1 MADVLAC
8 IDHSAYANGVCDH
21 AAWFASDPDVGV
33 EVLHVETSSGAV
45 PDGEALDRER
55 VSTRQLVDRS
65 VARLHE
71 EGVGPLSSASVAGSF
86 VEIATQ
92 RGAAVIVMGKHGE
105 GSAAER
111 HSLGSNVEAMLRATS
126 TPICLTAKLFLP
138 IHRAVV
144 LLDADTS
151 HRTAVEFVVSQARL
165 SPLPTDIVVVA
176 ATGDVPDPKVTWA
189 RSALGEPAETRVDA
203 FRGGEQARRRR
214 GSVHGGRGGR
224 SGDRFAG
231 RVDHS
236 RSRAS
241 TASRNVGF
249 GAPVRRCWSADRTPA

>member
-33 EVLHVETSSGAV
+33 EVLHVETSSDAV
-45 PDGEALDRER
+45 ADSQALEGER
-55 VSTRQLVDRS
+55 VATRQLVDRS
-65 VARLHE
+65 IARLHE

-86 VEIATQ
+86 VDVATQ

-126 TPICLTAKLFLP
+126 TPICLTSKVFLP
-138 IHRAVV
+138 IHRALV

-151 HRTAVEFVVSQARL
+151 HRTAVEFVASQARL
-165 SPLPTDIVVVA
+165 TALPTDIVVVA
-176 ATGDVPDPKVTWA
+176 APGEDPEPKVAWA
-189 RSALGEPAETRVDA
+189 RSALGEP
-203 FRGGEQARRRR
+203 RGNVLSLVAAGNSTTPWPSIWRP
-214 GSVHGGRGGR
+214 GR
-224 SGDRFAG
+224 
-231 RVDHS
+231 
-236 RSRAS
+236 
-241 TASRNVGF
+241 
-249 GAPVRRCWSADRTPA
+249 PIW

>member
-65 VARLHE
+65 VARLRE

-144 LLDADTS
+144 LLDADTA

-165 SPLPTDIVVVA
+165 SPMPTDIVVVA
-176 ATGDVPDPKVTWA
+176 APGDDPDPKVTWA
-189 RSALGEPAETRVDA
+189 RSALGEPRGNVLSLVAEGLDDA
-203 FRGGEQARRRR
+203 VAQYME
-214 GSVHGGRGGR
+214 
-224 SGDRFAG
+224 AG
-231 RVDHS
+231 AADLVIV
-236 RSRAS
+236 SRAVL
-241 TASRNVGF
+241 TPAPESRLNRIEERGLW
-249 GAPVRRCWSADRTPA
+249 GARTPVLVC